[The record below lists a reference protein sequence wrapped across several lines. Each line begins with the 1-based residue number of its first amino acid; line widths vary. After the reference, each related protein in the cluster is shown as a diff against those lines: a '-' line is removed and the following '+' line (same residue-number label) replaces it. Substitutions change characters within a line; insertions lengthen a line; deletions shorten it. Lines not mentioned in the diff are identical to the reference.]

1 MILPALLALLLVLSQ
16 TPQATDDE
24 RNVFLDL
31 GSEHCA
37 ESIAIAAYENTDAA
51 DLAAADAPDYVTFS
65 AFEFESADRADA
77 AMDELPM
84 MVAETFTDDPDFSER
99 EDLDE
104 FVAEVPTEELGD
116 RTIGY
121 VMNLPRD
128 SDELD
133 VLFVSMLSIIKE
145 NQMVLIL
152 MFGESAGVA
161 ASPGLSGDAILP
173 FSEMLDENW
182 DGTGNIEDAIPAQD
196 QMPIGWEGRD
206 VTTVDL
212 PTCDEQEQ

>member
-1 MILPALLALLLVLSQ
+1 MLLSTLLALLLALSQ
-16 TPQATDDE
+16 TPQAADDD

-31 GSEHCA
+31 GREHCA
-37 ESIAIAAYENTDAA
+37 QAIAIAAYENTGAA
-51 DLAAADAPDYVTFS
+51 DLAAADAPDYVTYS
-65 AFEFESADRADA
+65 AFEFESADQADA

-84 MVAETFTDDPDFSER
+84 MVAETFSDDPNVTG

-104 FVAEVPTEELGD
+104 FVNEVPTEELGD

-121 VMNLPRD
+121 VMNLPRE
-128 SDELD
+128 SEELD

-196 QMPIGWEGRD
+196 EMPIGWEGRD